1 MGFFNKLKDIAD
13 TAVKVSGVI
22 KSAKT
27 DGRQFHDDV
36 FYATGTT
43 YYPDSFKKILKS
55 NKEYKSFPGTIV
67 KNGHAGKR
75 IYEYLY
81 LDTKAKLVPE
91 PTNKHDKNAVKV
103 CIDGKTVGYIKR
115 EETLAVKD
123 ILKKTQIE
131 YIRAFVSGGKYKIVS
146 LNKDVSDIEDGF
158 SVRINIGYYR

>member
-1 MGFFNKLKDIAD
+1 MGIIDKLKDIAD
-13 TAVKVSGVI
+13 TAVKVSDVI
-22 KSAKT
+22 KSSRT
-27 DGRQFHDDV
+27 DGKQFHDDV
-36 FYATGTT
+36 FYATGTA

-103 CIDGKTVGYIKR
+103 CIAGKTVGYIKR

-123 ILKKTQIE
+123 ILKKAQIE

>member
-1 MGFFNKLKDIAD
+1 MGFFDKLKDIAD
-13 TAVKVSGVI
+13 TAAKVSDVI

-27 DGRQFHDDV
+27 DGKQFHDDV
-36 FYATGTT
+36 FYATGTA
-43 YYPDSFKKILKS
+43 YYPDSFKKILKL
-55 NKEYKSFPGTIV
+55 NKEHKSFPGTII

-91 PTNKHDKNAVKV
+91 PTNKYDKNAVKV
-103 CIDGKTVGYIKR
+103 CVDGKTVGYIKR
-115 EETLAVKD
+115 EETGVIRD

-146 LNKDVSDIEDGF
+146 LNKEVTNVEEGF